1 MALRNRQDGKVEI
14 FVGTQKVDGL
24 AKNVIEFDELALA
37 STVATNLAAATA
49 KQALLTALGIPGP
62 YADDAAAKAA
72 TPAIPVG
79 GVYYITTTLK
89 LATVMA

>member
-1 MALRNRQDGKVEI
+1 MALRNRQDGEVKI

-24 AKNVIEFDELALA
+24 AKNVLEFDELALA
-37 STVATNLAAATA
+37 ATVETNLASATT

-62 YADDAAAKAA
+62 YANDAAAKDA
-72 TPAIPVG
+72 TPAVGVG
-79 GVYYITTTLK
+79 GVYYVTTTLK

>member
-1 MALRNRQDGKVEI
+1 MALRNRQNGKVEVW
-14 FVGTQKVDGL
+14 VGTQKVDGL
-24 AKNVIEFDELALA
+24 AKNVIEFDELALK
-37 STVATNLAAATA
+37 TDIT

-62 YADDAAAKAA
+62 YANDAAAKAA
-72 TPAIPVG
+72 TPSVPVG

>member
-1 MALRNRQDGKVEI
+1 MALRNRQDGKVEVW
-14 FVGTQKVDGL
+14 VGTQKVEGI
-24 AKNVIEFDELALA
+24 AKNVIEFDELALKTDVTSA
-37 STVATNLAAATA
+37 VSTATA

-62 YADDAAAKAA
+62 YASDVAAKAGNV
-72 TPAIPVG
+72 PVG